1 MAFSALRSLYSSFT
15 EPTVTSGSDSAP
27 QGSMDERGVI
37 SGSSVPMQAGYNGQP
52 HVNIPAY
59 TQSWSGI
66 DPNVQDRPSLIPIRQ
81 NGEWTAPEWLKGAAD
96 AGSTLYLGS
105 KGYPIGESDAMALA
119 GNFTGGGFLG
129 GHALGP
135 VAEAGSTVLSM
146 SGAGGRMAAG
156 DPKLM
161 EEMAR
166 RGIVLPKPGDFIP
179 GFEQRVGELNKIYSN
194 PIHTA
199 GSGVIAPPVS
209 IYDLEGKQ
217 FVTSM
222 ADRSD
227 TAKKITGIG
236 DVQYDIPVDLS
247 GGQGYMFNNPGELW
261 AAAKGP
267 AGHIQSTARMAQA
280 LSGNA
285 ESPLY
290 IPYRMGAPSGDFSHH
305 TTDVMLTHARSNM
318 PQPMM
323 RHINAQIE
331 KVFPEFMG
339 VENPDS
345 MRQLSNATGKQ
356 RAAVR
361 EVLDKQFRD
370 EGGIGIGQ
378 ARLAI
383 SEPGQY
389 SAQTGGIQNVGR
401 FDLNRAIGQSTHPSY
416 PYSIPGE
423 GIGALKEQGLSI
435 YDLLP
440 DLAQAR
446 GVDPSM
452 PIPQTEMYTLQTGL
466 KGRGMPNQ
474 IDPSG
479 KARPFVGTITDKVL
493 RNVEARQSALRALRN
508 P

>member
-1 MAFSALRSLYSSFT
+1 
-15 EPTVTSGSDSAP
+15 
-27 QGSMDERGVI
+27 
-37 SGSSVPMQAGYNGQP
+37 
-52 HVNIPAY
+52 
-59 TQSWSGI
+59 
-66 DPNVQDRPSLIPIRQ
+66 
-81 NGEWTAPEWLKGAAD
+81 
-96 AGSTLYLGS
+96 
-105 KGYPIGESDAMALA
+105 
-119 GNFTGGGFLG
+119 
-129 GHALGP
+129 
-135 VAEAGSTVLSM
+135 
-146 SGAGGRMAAG
+146 
-156 DPKLM
+156 M

-194 PIHTA
+194 PIYTT

-227 TAKKITGIG
+227 TAKSITGIG
-236 DVQYDIPVDLS
+236 GVQYDIPVDLG

-261 AAAKGP
+261 AAGKGQ
-267 AGHIQSTARMAQA
+267 AGHIQSTAHMAQA

-290 IPYRMGAPSGDFSHH
+290 IPYRMGAPGGDFSHH

-331 KVFPEFMG
+331 KVFPGFMG

-345 MRQLSNATGKQ
+345 MRQLSNVSGKQ

-370 EGGIGIGQ
+370 EGGIGLGH

-389 SAQTGGIQNVGR
+389 GAQTGGIQNVGQ
-401 FDLNRAIGQSTHPSY
+401 FDLSKAIRQSTHPSY

-423 GIGALKEQGLSI
+423 GIGAFKEQGLSI

-440 DLAQAR
+440 NLAQAR
-446 GVDPSM
+446 GIDPSM

-466 KGRGMPNQ
+466 KGQGMPNQ

-493 RNVEARQSALRALRN
+493 RNVEARQSALRALHN

>member
-1 MAFSALRSLYSSFT
+1 
-15 EPTVTSGSDSAP
+15 
-27 QGSMDERGVI
+27 MDELGQV
-37 SGSSVPMQAGYNGQP
+37 SGSSVPMQAGDNGQQQ
-52 HVNIPAY
+52 VNIPAY
-59 TQSWSGI
+59 TQGWSGI

-81 NGEWTAPEWLKGAAD
+81 NGEWTAPEWVKGAAN
-96 AGSTLYLGS
+96 AGSTAYLGAQ
-105 KGYPIGESDAMALA
+105 GYPIGKSDAMALA
-119 GNFTGGGFLG
+119 GNFAGGGFLG
-129 GHALGP
+129 GQALGP
-135 VAEAGSTVLSM
+135 TAEAGSTVLSM
-146 SGAGGRMAAG
+146 NGAGGRGAVGAAG

-179 GFEQRVGELNKIYSN
+179 GFESRVGELNKIYSD
-194 PIHTA
+194 PIYTTGA
-199 GSGVIAPPVS
+199 GVTAPPVS

-227 TAKKITGIG
+227 TGKSVTGIG
-236 DVQYDIPVDLS
+236 NVKYDIPVDLS

-261 AAAKGP
+261 AAAKGQ

-305 TTDVMLTHARSNM
+305 TTDAMLTHARSNM
-318 PQPMM
+318 PQSMM
-323 RHINAQIE
+323 RHVNAQIE
-331 KVFPEFMG
+331 KVFPGFMG

-345 MRQLSNATGKQ
+345 MRQLSNASGKQ

-361 EVLDKQFRD
+361 DVLDKQFRD

-389 SAQTGGIQNVGR
+389 SAQTGGIQNVGQ

-440 DLAQAR
+440 NLAEHR

-466 KGRGMPNQ
+466 KGQGMPNQ

-493 RNVEARQSALRALRN
+493 RNVEARQSALRALHN